1 MEDAQMRTI
10 LVSLVTVLGLAA
22 VPVAA
27 QMPQGGPPAMAP
39 DSATLESLALSADQ
53 RAKIQPILAQLR
65 EQNAPLREQMRQALG
80 GKSYRDLSPAERDS
94 LRSKVQPIRQQMMEN
109 ARKAHQQIAALLTP
123 EQRQKLEQHM
133 RERMGR
139 MEGGPPPN

>member
-1 MEDAQMRTI
+1 MRPTI
-10 LVSLVTVLGLAA
+10 LSLVATLGL
-22 VPVAA
+22 VAPPSVA

-39 DSATLESLALSADQ
+39 DSATMESLALTADQ
-53 RAKIQPILAQLR
+53 RAKIKPILAQLHD
-65 EQNAPLREQMRQALG
+65 QNAPLREQMRQALG

-109 ARKAHQQIAALLTP
+109 ARKAHEQIAALLTP